1 MSPPRKMFVNA
12 ADPEVFRVAIVEE
25 GHIEE
30 LALESASREPTKANI
45 YKGIVV
51 NIEPSLQASFVNYG
65 GERHGFLPLSEVHPD
80 YYQEKPQNR
89 AQTKIQRVLRKGQ
102 ELIVQVYKEESATK
116 GAYLSTYISLPG
128 RRLVL
133 LPQQTHLGVS
143 RKIEKEE
150 ERQRLKELAQKLGLP
165 PEMGL
170 IVRTAGETAKTL
182 ELGKDMKYL
191 LKLWE
196 TINQNA
202 TGKIAPCLLHRDL
215 DLITRTVRDYF
226 SPDITTILVDNV
238 EVFQTLRTFILEMSP
253 RHVHTLKLY
262 KDNLPIFTRFQL
274 EDQIDR
280 IYSERVPLKSGGTIV
295 INPTEALVSIDVNSG
310 RCTSQKEIE
319 DTALKTNLEAA
330 DEVAR
335 QLRLRDLGGLVVID
349 FIDMKDRK
357 HQKEVEQALKQS
369 LKKDKARV
377 TVGTL
382 SKFGLLELSRQRLR
396 PTAEV
401 SAYTICA
408 ACQGRGRIKRVDT
421 LSLSLLRQISTQ
433 VAQGQVQEVRASV
446 PLEVSNFL
454 LNKKRKDILNLEEHY
469 HLKIVVLPKE
479 GLGPEEIL
487 VDYIKRESSEA
498 RPGPE
503 TRPAAEP
510 QSAPEPQK
518 SAEPQAAPA
527 PKKTGRPRRGS
538 GRSRNKPAPAPALGM
553 PESQPEGAPEA
564 PTLAAQPGSE
574 PGPGPDNSAEP
585 QPAPAP
591 KKTGRPRRGSGR
603 SRKKPVSE
611 PGKVE
616 PQPENAPEAQTL
628 AAQPG
633 SEPGPGPDT
642 SAEPQPAPAPKK
654 TGRPRRGSGR
664 SRKKPAPEAGKGE
677 PQPEGAPE
685 AQTPQPSPAA
695 NPGLGLT
702 RPTPLKGAVACAA
715 FCGKNHKI
723 LHGLS
728 AMARPSFFY

>member
-12 ADPEVFRVAIVEE
+12 ADPEIFRVAIVEE

-202 TGKIAPCLLHRDL
+202 TGQPAPCLLHRDL

-357 HQKEVEQALKQS
+357 HQKEVEQALKHS

-401 SAYTICA
+401 SAYTICP

-433 VAQGQVQEVRASV
+433 VAQGQIQEVRASV
-446 PLEVSNFL
+446 PLQVSNFL

-487 VDYIKRESSEA
+487 VDYIKREPSEGK
-498 RPGPE
+498 PGPE
-503 TRPAAEP
+503 AKPAAET

-518 SAEPQAAPA
+518 SAEPQSAPA
-527 PKKTGRPRRGS
+527 PKKTGRPRRS
-538 GRSRNKPAPAPALGM
+538 GRSRKKPAPEPGKV
-553 PESQPEGAPEA
+553 EVQPEGAAETQ
-564 PTLAAQPGSE
+564 TLATQPGGELGPEPDASAEPQPAPGPKKTGRPRRSGRSRKKPAPEKAMAQAPPEGAVEAQTQEGQPGGE
-574 PGPGPDNSAEP
+574 PGPGLDQSAEP

-591 KKTGRPRRGSGR
+591 KKAGRPRR
-603 SRKKPVSE
+603 
-611 PGKVE
+611 
-616 PQPENAPEAQTL
+616 
-628 AAQPG
+628 
-633 SEPGPGPDT
+633 
-642 SAEPQPAPAPKK
+642 
-654 TGRPRRGSGR
+654 SGR
-664 SRKKPAPEAGKGE
+664 SRKKPAAEPGKAEA
-677 PQPEGAPE
+677 QPEGSPE
-685 AQTPQPSPAA
+685 AQTPEAQPEGV
-695 NPGLGLT
+695 PG
-702 RPTPLKGAVACAA
+702 PEPEKSDTP
-715 FCGKNHKI
+715 
-723 LHGLS
+723 
-728 AMARPSFFY
+728 

>member
-1 MSPPRKMFVNA
+1 MFVNA

-89 AQTKIQRVLRKGQ
+89 ANTKIQRVLRKGQ

-133 LPQQTHLGVS
+133 LTQQTHLGVS

-150 ERQRLKELAQKLGLP
+150 ERQRLKDLAQKLGLP

-170 IVRTAGETAKTL
+170 IVRTAGETAKTQ
-182 ELGKDMKYL
+182 ELAKDMKYL

-196 TINQNA
+196 TLNQAAANQN
-202 TGKIAPCLLHRDL
+202 APCLLHRDL

-226 SPDITTILVDNV
+226 SPDITTILVDSV
-238 EVFQTLRTFILEMSP
+238 EVYQTLRTFILEMSP
-253 RHVHTLKLY
+253 RHVHNLKLY
-262 KDNLPIFTRFQL
+262 TDTLPIFTRFQL

-349 FIDMKDRK
+349 FIDMKERK
-357 HQKEVEQALKQS
+357 HQKEVEQALKHS

-377 TVGTL
+377 TVGSL

-401 SAYTICA
+401 SAYTPCP

-421 LSLSLLRQISTQ
+421 LGLSLLRQISTQ
-433 VAQGQVQEVRASV
+433 VAQGQIQEVRAAV

-454 LNKKRKDILNLEEHY
+454 LNKKRKEILNLEEHY
-469 HLKIVVLPKE
+469 QLKIVVLPRE
-479 GLGPEEIL
+479 GLGLEEIQVEYL
-487 VDYIKRESSEA
+487 KREASEPS
-498 RPGPE
+498 PGPE
-503 TRPAAEP
+503 PKPSEPRPA
-510 QSAPEPQK
+510 
-518 SAEPQAAPA
+518 
-527 PKKTGRPRRGS
+527 
-538 GRSRNKPAPAPALGM
+538 
-553 PESQPEGAPEA
+553 
-564 PTLAAQPGSE
+564 
-574 PGPGPDNSAEP
+574 AEP

-591 KKTGRPRRGSGR
+591 KKPGRSRRGSGR
-603 SRKKPVSE
+603 SRKKAPPKSE
-611 PGKVE
+611 KVE
-616 PQPENAPEAQTL
+616 PQPQGAAEATTPQ
-628 AAQPG
+628 AQPG
-633 SEPGPGPDT
+633 GEPGPEPPKT
-642 SAEPQPAPAPKK
+642 AEPQPALAPKK
-654 TGRPRRGSGR
+654 PGRSRRGSAR
-664 SRKKPAPEAGKGE
+664 SRKKPAPEPGRVESQPGSEPEAKP
-677 PQPEGAPE
+677 PQPEKLDLP
-685 AQTPQPSPAA
+685 
-695 NPGLGLT
+695 
-702 RPTPLKGAVACAA
+702 
-715 FCGKNHKI
+715 
-723 LHGLS
+723 
-728 AMARPSFFY
+728 

>member
-150 ERQRLKELAQKLGLP
+150 ERQRLKDLAQKLGLP

-202 TGKIAPCLLHRDL
+202 TGQPAPCLLHRDL

-238 EVFQTLRTFILEMSP
+238 EVYQTLRTFILEISP

-357 HQKEVEQALKQS
+357 HQKEVEQALKHS

-401 SAYTICA
+401 SAYTICP

-433 VAQGQVQEVRASV
+433 VAQGQIQEVRASV

-454 LNKKRKDILNLEEHY
+454 LNKKRKDIHNLEEHY

-479 GLGPEEIL
+479 GLGPEEVL
-487 VDYIKRESSEA
+487 VEYLKREPAEA
-498 RPGPE
+498 KPGPE
-503 TRPAAEP
+503 TKPAAEP
-510 QSAPEPQK
+510 QSAPEPPK
-518 SAEPQAAPA
+518 AAEPQTAA

-538 GRSRNKPAPAPALGM
+538 SRSRKKPAPETGKAEPL
-553 PESQPEGAPEA
+553 PEGAAEAQTPE
-564 PTLAAQPGSE
+564 AQPGSE
-574 PGPGPDNSAEP
+574 PAPDSPKDAEP
-585 QPAPAP
+585 QTAAAP
-591 KKTGRPRRGSGR
+591 KKTS
-603 SRKKPVSE
+603 
-611 PGKVE
+611 
-616 PQPENAPEAQTL
+616 
-628 AAQPG
+628 
-633 SEPGPGPDT
+633 
-642 SAEPQPAPAPKK
+642 
-654 TGRPRRGSGR
+654 RPRRGSGR
-664 SRKKPAPEAGKGE
+664 SRKKPAPETGKAE
-677 PQPEGAPE
+677 PQSEGAAE
-685 AQTPQPSPAA
+685 AQTPEAQPGGEPGPGPEKSDSP
-695 NPGLGLT
+695 
-702 RPTPLKGAVACAA
+702 
-715 FCGKNHKI
+715 
-723 LHGLS
+723 
-728 AMARPSFFY
+728 

>member
-202 TGKIAPCLLHRDL
+202 TGQIAPCLLHRDL

-401 SAYTICA
+401 SAYTICP

-433 VAQGQVQEVRASV
+433 VAQGQIQEVRASV

-498 RPGPE
+498 KPGPE

-518 SAEPQAAPA
+518 AAEPQSAPA
-527 PKKTGRPRRGS
+527 PKKTGRPRRS
-538 GRSRNKPAPAPALGM
+538 GRSRKKPAPETGKVEAQPEGTPEPQTQETQPGGDLGPEPDTSAEPQAASAPKKTGRPRRSGRTRKKPV
-553 PESQPEGAPEA
+553 PETAMAEAQPEGAAEA
-564 PTLAAQPGSE
+564 PTQEAQSGSEAGPGS
-574 PGPGPDNSAEP
+574 DMSAEP

-591 KKTGRPRRGSGR
+591 KKTSRPRRS
-603 SRKKPVSE
+603 S
-611 PGKVE
+611 
-616 PQPENAPEAQTL
+616 
-628 AAQPG
+628 
-633 SEPGPGPDT
+633 
-642 SAEPQPAPAPKK
+642 
-654 TGRPRRGSGR
+654 R
-664 SRKKPAPEAGKGE
+664 SRKKPAAEPGKAEA
-677 PQPEGAPE
+677 QPEGGPASNPPE
-685 AQTPQPSPAA
+685 AQPEGIPGPGPEKSDTP
-695 NPGLGLT
+695 
-702 RPTPLKGAVACAA
+702 
-715 FCGKNHKI
+715 
-723 LHGLS
+723 
-728 AMARPSFFY
+728 

>member
-150 ERQRLKELAQKLGLP
+150 ERHRLKELAQKLGLP

-170 IVRTAGETAKTL
+170 IVRTAGETAKTQ
-182 ELGKDMKYL
+182 ELAKDMKYL

-196 TINQNA
+196 TLNQVA
-202 TGKIAPCLLHRDL
+202 VGQTAPCLLHRDL

-238 EVFQTLRTFILEMSP
+238 DVFQTLRTFILEMSP

-349 FIDMKDRK
+349 FIDMKDKK
-357 HQKEVEQALKQS
+357 HQKQVEQALKQS

-401 SAYTICA
+401 SAYTPCP
-408 ACQGRGRIKRVDT
+408 ACQGRGRIKT
-421 LSLSLLRQISTQ
+421 
-433 VAQGQVQEVRASV
+433 GG
-446 PLEVSNFL
+446 
-454 LNKKRKDILNLEEHY
+454 Y
-469 HLKIVVLPKE
+469 
-479 GLGPEEIL
+479 
-487 VDYIKRESSEA
+487 
-498 RPGPE
+498 
-503 TRPAAEP
+503 
-510 QSAPEPQK
+510 PEP
-518 SAEPQAAPA
+518 EPPPA
-527 PKKTGRPRRGS
+527 NLHPGGPRPDPGGPGR
-538 GRSRNKPAPAPALGM
+538 
-553 PESQPEGAPEA
+553 GA
-564 PTLAAQPGSE
+564 PGSE
-574 PGPGPDNSAEP
+574 QLSCSTRNAKTSSTWKSITSSRSWCSPKKAWGPKKFWWNISSGSQRRPNPPPRPDRRPNPKVRLSPPRPANPNRLPRRKRPAGPGGARAGPGRNPHP
-585 QPAPAP
+585 Q
-591 KKTGRPRRGSGR
+591 
-603 SRKKPVSE
+603 

-616 PQPENAPEAQTL
+616 PQPEAAAEAPT
-628 AAQPG
+628 PG
-633 SEPGPGPDT
+633 S
-642 SAEPQPAPAPKK
+642 PA
-654 TGRPRRGSGR
+654 RQR
-664 SRKKPAPEAGKGE
+664 
-677 PQPEGAPE
+677 
-685 AQTPQPSPAA
+685 
-695 NPGLGLT
+695 T
-702 RPTPLKGAVACAA
+702 RA
-715 FCGKNHKI
+715 
-723 LHGLS
+723 
-728 AMARPSFFY
+728 